1 MVQRLL
7 SHLHWR
13 QLFSVA
19 LALLAVVVG
28 VGAYRVA
35 TQDRMV
41 FIGTTGTAEAPQDPS
56 GFSGATNPVPASA
69 SPNATATTRPA
80 RTDVKAVFFG
90 DAIVAGSNTGMGNP
104 IFTQVASQLLNW
116 QHIDFGFPGSGFTTA
131 GNFKGGRD
139 YLARLQQLRGYN
151 IDVLFIE
158 GGLNDSAAT
167 NEQLQAKVQAVLTSA
182 KRLLPSATIVLMG
195 PYASS
200 GEPSTATVRVNAAL
214 RALAST
220 SGIPYIDP
228 ISEQWITGTYP
239 TSGTAAQYIS
249 TDGQYPNTKGHAY
262 FGTRIAEDLRRLL
275 PPRLLPAR
283 TP

>member
-41 FIGTTGTAEAPQDPS
+41 FIGSTGTADGPRTPGGSA
-56 GFSGATNPVPASA
+56 GLTNPEPAQ
-69 SPNATATTRPA
+69 PVRN
-80 RTDVKAVFFG
+80 DVKAVFFG

-104 IFTQVASQLLNW
+104 IFTQVAAQLLNW
-116 QHIDFGFPGSGFTTA
+116 QHSDFGFPGSGFTTA
-131 GNFKGGRD
+131 GNFRGGRD

-167 NEQLQAKVQAVLTSA
+167 NEQLQAKVQAVLASA
-182 KRLLPSATIVLMG
+182 KSLLPSTTIVLMG
-195 PYASS
+195 PYAPS
-200 GEPSTATVRVNAAL
+200 GEPSTATIRVNAAL

-228 ISEQWITGTYP
+228 ITEQWITGTYP

-249 TDGQYPNTKGHAY
+249 IDGLYPNTKGHAY

-283 TP
+283 AP